1 MGSEDI
7 RKQLPQ
13 ETKMFEGVN
22 DSFIACTLE
31 MHVSSISPRTF
42 SFTSRRRLSALN
54 SIWIRPSRVKV
65 LGYLNIVKVQL
76 TQFL

>member
-31 MHVSSISPRTF
+31 MHVSSISLCTF
-42 SFTSRRRLSALN
+42 SFTSWRGLSALKP
-54 SIWIRPSRVKV
+54 IWIHLNLIKV
-65 LGYLNIVKVQL
+65 LGYLNII
-76 TQFL
+76 

>member
-22 DSFIACTLE
+22 DAFIACTLE
-31 MHVSSISPRTF
+31 MHVSSISPCTF
-42 SFTSRRRLSALN
+42 SLLSGG
-54 SIWIRPSRVKV
+54 
-65 LGYLNIVKVQL
+65 GYLLQNLFGTRNGGSISSNFNYVSNIS
-76 TQFL
+76 

>member
-7 RKQLPQ
+7 RKQLPL

-31 MHVSSISPRTF
+31 MHVSSISMCIFP
-42 SFTSRRRLSALN
+42 FTSRWGLSALKSN
-54 SIWIRPSRVKV
+54 WIHLSLIKV
-65 LGYLNIVKVQL
+65 LGYLNII
-76 TQFL
+76 